1 MNGEVIEEKDLIAK
15 RPGTGIS
22 PKYIDIVIGKKII
35 KDMKEDSILNWNDL
49 I

>member
-1 MNGEVIEEKDLIAK
+1 MKAGEILTESDLIAK

-22 PKYIDIVIGKKII
+22 PKYLDVVLGRKLNA
-35 KDMKEDSILNWNDL
+35 DLEADTILNWNM